1 MIKEYYF
8 PATTFALA
16 LVTTAAT
23 LTTSQKCSP
32 PGIRA
37 RVTIEAGPARVAF
50 GGATAQ
56 MATTGHYY
64 DTGSEFFIF
73 GHEELDSSSWIRGG
87 ATDAVAQITVM
98 HEESR

>member
-1 MIKEYYF
+1 MIKEFYF
-8 PATTFALA
+8 PATTFALP

-23 LTTSQKCSP
+23 LTTSQKCAP

-37 RVTIEAGPARVAF
+37 RVTIETAPGRVAL

-64 DTGSEFFIF
+64 DTGSEFFLF
-73 GHEELDSSSWIRGG
+73 GHEELDSASFIRGG
-87 ATDAVAQITVM
+87 ATDGVAQITVM
-98 HEESR
+98 HESSR